1 MFTDN
6 FLIGLAEINAA
17 LFTMRLKQLLEVVGQ
32 IQLLL
37 PLRGCLFVL
46 LLLFLKQQQLFSMPV
61 FHSKHGVHDVVAQ
74 RAAANVLFGFPKK
87 KKKKSARNMTP
98 NLTLKN

>member
-87 KKKKSARNMTP
+87 KMCS
-98 NLTLKN
+98 